1 MGIGVLAAQV
11 LVQERVQGQ
20 VVEQEDAMA
29 TEKEAVTKIA
39 ATMIPNDARTMIAAV
54 IVLLLAVAVVV
65 AGPGPGMMVIGTVEE
80 GVQPLATGIGKEVV
94 ATAIGIGIGET
105 TVEVAPL
112 ATVTE
117 IETRGSKPTSIY
129 VKASGSERYCRPL
142 LRW

>member
-1 MGIGVLAAQV
+1 VEEVGGSGMGIGVLAAQV

-39 ATMIPNDARTMIAAV
+39 ATMIPNDARTTIAVV

-80 GVQPLATGIGKEVV
+80 GVQPLATGTCIH
-94 ATAIGIGIGET
+94 IC
-105 TVEVAPL
+105 
-112 ATVTE
+112 
-117 IETRGSKPTSIY
+117 IY
-129 VKASGSERYCRPL
+129 T
-142 LRW
+142 